1 MNLPHTR
8 IAILAS
14 GNGTNAEAIMRHFER
29 QPDAQVVL
37 LLSNNPEAYA
47 LRRAEKFNIPARV
60 FSRQQL
66 KEGEVAQWLLDAGVT
81 HVVLAGF
88 LWLVPPSL
96 LHAFPDRIV
105 NIHPALLPRYG
116 GKGMYGERVHQAV
129 KAAGDARTG
138 ITIHL
143 VNEHFDE
150 GKIIF
155 QADCEVTPD
164 DTPDTIAAKVHA
176 LEYKHFPPVIEEWI
190 LSGS

>member
-1 MNLPHTR
+1 MNLPHAR

>member
-1 MNLPHTR
+1 MNLPHAR

-14 GNGTNAEAIMRHFER
+14 GNGTNAEAIMRHFEK
-29 QPDAQVVL
+29 QPDAQVAL

-47 LRRAEKFNIPARV
+47 LRRAEKFHIPARV

-66 KEGEVAQWLLDAGVT
+66 KEGEVAQWLHDAGVT

-96 LHAFPDRIV
+96 LQAFPDRIV
-105 NIHPALLPRYG
+105 NIHPALLPRHG

-129 KAAGDARTG
+129 KAAGDLRTG